1 MLDQIKEALVGRK
14 VHPLGFRLGYNKDWL
29 ARWYAEGER
38 YSDLL
43 LEDVAI
49 RRMIQESL
57 QRAAVARVEIER
69 FPKQIRISIHSA
81 KPGVVI
87 GRKGANVN
95 ALRSQLEELTK
106 KKVWVE
112 VSEIERPE
120 VEAALVA
127 ESVAEQL
134 GRRIS
139 HRRAMK
145 QAVTR
150 AMRAGAKGIRIA
162 CAGRLSGSEMAR
174 REWVREG
181 RVPLHTLRADI
192 DYACREALTTL
203 GRIGVKVWIYRGDL
217 LPVGKEEETPVALS
231 EGPTARR

>member
-29 ARWYAEGER
+29 AHWYAEGRR
-38 YSDLL
+38 YSELL
-43 LEDVAI
+43 HEDVAI
-49 RRMIQESL
+49 RRMIHKNLE
-57 QRAAVARVEIER
+57 RAAVTRVEIER
-69 FPKQIRISIHSA
+69 FPKQVRISIHSA

-95 ALRSQLEELTK
+95 ALRSQLEELTN

-120 VEAALVA
+120 LEAVLVA

-145 QAVTR
+145 QAVSR
-150 AMRAGAKGIRIA
+150 AMRAGAKGIKIA
-162 CAGRLSGSEMAR
+162 CSGRLAGGEMAR
-174 REWVREG
+174 REWVRDG
-181 RVPLHTLRADI
+181 RVPLQTLRADI

-217 LPVGKEEETPVALS
+217 LPEGEEEEASGLLS
-231 EGPTARR
+231 EA